1 MLTWKP
7 ISHWGQIIVSAIEGI
22 DKGLRI
28 AAYSIIVFSQ
38 IVAVCRRI
46 DDEYVFN
53 HIDLLG

>member
-1 MLTWKP
+1 MQRETTTFRDTISTLWIIP
-7 ISHWGQIIVSAIEGI
+7 ISTM
-22 DKGLRI
+22 